1 MVDTKT
7 PTSAAKESMQ
17 AWQGWA
23 RGRWS
28 TAPWRVGL
36 IGLLWQK
43 GTDPLL
49 LARAVGFLG
58 SGANLHPY
66 RFDHPNLGGEVF

>member
-28 TAPWRVGL
+28 TAPPWRVGL
-36 IGLLWQK
+36 IGL
-43 GTDPLL
+43 
-49 LARAVGFLG
+49 
-58 SGANLHPY
+58 
-66 RFDHPNLGGEVF
+66 

>member
-36 IGLLWQK
+36 IGL
-43 GTDPLL
+43 
-49 LARAVGFLG
+49 
-58 SGANLHPY
+58 
-66 RFDHPNLGGEVF
+66 

>member
-17 AWQGWA
+17 AWQWWA

-28 TAPWRVGL
+28 TAPLRVGL
-36 IGLLWQK
+36 IGL
-43 GTDPLL
+43 
-49 LARAVGFLG
+49 
-58 SGANLHPY
+58 
-66 RFDHPNLGGEVF
+66 